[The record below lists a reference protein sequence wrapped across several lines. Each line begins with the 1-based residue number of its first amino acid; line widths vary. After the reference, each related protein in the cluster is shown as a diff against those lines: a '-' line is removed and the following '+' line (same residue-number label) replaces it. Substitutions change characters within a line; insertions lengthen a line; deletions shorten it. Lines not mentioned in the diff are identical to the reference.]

1 MVDVEF
7 KAKINAYVDG
17 DGIYNGID
25 GTTQLLMRVFGSVC
39 VFVLLAE

>member
-17 DGIYNGID
+17 DGIYNGIMARAVWL
-25 GTTQLLMRVFGSVC
+25 TR
-39 VFVLLAE
+39 VLLVLVVVVAPL